1 MRISQHHVIQKSISR
16 LKAMGLKVHVLEDTP
31 NRGFIFIDLDS
42 VLKLIERQITF
53 PNKRVYYAEGQIVIE
68 VWRKE

>member
-1 MRISQHHVIQKSISR
+1 
-16 LKAMGLKVHVLEDTP
+16 MGLKVHVLEDTP